1 MSLKPA
7 PASLRELPRAPPG
20 ALPPAP
26 GGYGLPPAPGGYG
39 LPPAPGFAG
48 GGFRSSLPPR
58 GGAAQAP
65 QHQTGLTPHLL
76 RHFKPREPIE
86 YMPLPA
92 KSKITQRMT
101 GVAHLVSEFS
111 DPKDDPP
118 PSAPAEAPAAR
129 RTRVK
134 EERAAARAAA
144 NAEAAKTY
152 DPKSDPNA
160 VGDAYRTLF
169 VGRLSE
175 HVDEASLRREFE
187 RFGDVRSV
195 RVVEDKEGNPRGYAF
210 VEFAREDDFKAAY
223 RSANGRRIE
232 GKSVLVDAERG
243 RTVPGWLPRRLGGGT
258 GGRPDQRDRGGD
270 RDRRDAPRGYDDDRG
285 RGGGYGRGGGGG
297 YDRGRG
303 YRGDGYRDDR
313 RGGYDDRDR
322 GRGYDDRDRGRGY
335 DDRDRRGGY
344 DDRDRGRGYDDRDR
358 RGGYGD
364 RDRGYKRARSPSR
377 DRRRDDRDKSRDRG
391 GDWGRYDER
400 DRKRYRDEGGARDAR
415 DDKPPPG
422 PPAPP
427 GPPDSPE
434 EGEL

>member
-285 RGGGYGRGGGGG
+285 RGGGYDRGGGGG

-322 GRGYDDRDRGRGY
+322 GR
-335 DDRDRRGGY
+335 GY

>member
-58 GGAAQAP
+58 GGAAQPP
-65 QHQTGLTPHLL
+65 QHQTGLTPLLL

-92 KSKITQRMT
+92 KAKITQRMT
-101 GVAHLVSEFS
+101 GVAHLVSEFA

-129 RTRVK
+129 RKRLK

-175 HVDEASLRREFE
+175 HADEASLRREFE
-187 RFGDVRSV
+187 RYGDVRSV
-195 RVVEDKEGNPRGYAF
+195 RVVEDKEGKPRGYAF

-232 GKSVLVDAERG
+232 GKIVLVDAERG

-258 GGRPDQRDRGGD
+258 GGRPDPARGARDERDRGGD
-270 RDRRDAPRGYDDDRG
+270 RDRRDAPRGYGDDRG
-285 RGGGYGRGGGGG
+285 RGGGYDRGGGGG

-303 YRGDGYRDDR
+303 HRGVGYR
-313 RGGYDDRDR
+313 DDRDR
-322 GRGYDDRDRGRGY
+322 GR
-335 DDRDRRGGY
+335 GY

-377 DRRRDDRDKSRDRG
+377 DRDRDRWRDVRDRSRDRG
-391 GDWGRYDER
+391 GDGGRYDDR

-415 DDKPPPG
+415 GDARGDAFPPG
-422 PPAPP
+422 PP

>member
-285 RGGGYGRGGGGG
+285 RGGGYDRGGGGG

-313 RGGYDDRDR
+313 RG
-322 GRGYDDRDRGRGY
+322 GYDDRDRGRGY

>member
-285 RGGGYGRGGGGG
+285 RGGGYDRGGGGG

-400 DRKRYRDEGGARDAR
+400 DRKRYRDEGGVRDAR

>member
-285 RGGGYGRGGGGG
+285 RGGGYDRGGGGG

-303 YRGDGYRDDR
+303 YRGDGYRD
-313 RGGYDDRDR
+313 
-322 GRGYDDRDRGRGY
+322 
-335 DDRDRRGGY
+335 DRRGGY

>member
-285 RGGGYGRGGGGG
+285 RGGGYDRGGGGG

-313 RGGYDDRDR
+313 RG
-322 GRGYDDRDRGRGY
+322 GYDDRDRGRGY

-364 RDRGYKRARSPSR
+364 RDRGYKRARSLSR

>member
-129 RTRVK
+129 RTRIK

-285 RGGGYGRGGGGG
+285 RGGGYDRGGGGG

-322 GRGYDDRDRGRGY
+322 GRGYDDRDRRG
-335 DDRDRRGGY
+335 
-344 DDRDRGRGYDDRDR
+344 GYDDRDR

>member
-1 MSLKPA
+1 
-7 PASLRELPRAPPG
+7 
-20 ALPPAP
+20 
-26 GGYGLPPAPGGYG
+26 
-39 LPPAPGFAG
+39 
-48 GGFRSSLPPR
+48 
-58 GGAAQAP
+58 
-65 QHQTGLTPHLL
+65 
-76 RHFKPREPIE
+76 
-86 YMPLPA
+86 MPLPA

-232 GKSVLVDAERG
+232 GKSVLVDAERVARFPVG
-243 RTVPGWLPRRLGGGT
+243 SRGDSAEERAVDRIRETAAGTAIDATLREATTMIVVGVEGTIAAAAEGTIAVGDTEATAIATIAAVATTTAIAAAATTTAIAAAATTTAIAAVATTTAIAAAATVTGIGGT
-258 GGRPDQRDRGGD
+258 NARGL
-270 RDRRDAPRGYDDDRG
+270 R
-285 RGGGYGRGGGGG
+285 
-297 YDRGRG
+297 
-303 YRGDGYRDDR
+303 
-313 RGGYDDRDR
+313 
-322 GRGYDDRDRGRGY
+322 
-335 DDRDRRGGY
+335 
-344 DDRDRGRGYDDRDR
+344 
-358 RGGYGD
+358 
-364 RDRGYKRARSPSR
+364 R

-415 DDKPPPG
+415 DDKPRQDRRHRRDRPIRPRRG
-422 PPAPP
+422 SSDRARERERGRPVLNTILFRVVDRAP
-427 GPPDSPE
+427 
-434 EGEL
+434 

>member
-39 LPPAPGFAG
+39 LPPAPGVAG
-48 GGFRSSLPPR
+48 GGVRSSRPPR
-58 GGAAQAP
+58 GGAAP
-65 QHQTGLTPHLL
+65 PPPPPTGLTPHLL

-129 RTRVK
+129 RTRIK

-285 RGGGYGRGGGGG
+285 RGGGYDRGGGGG

-322 GRGYDDRDRGRGY
+322 GRGYDDRDRRG
-335 DDRDRRGGY
+335 
-344 DDRDRGRGYDDRDR
+344 GYDDRDR

>member
-1 MSLKPA
+1 
-7 PASLRELPRAPPG
+7 
-20 ALPPAP
+20 
-26 GGYGLPPAPGGYG
+26 
-39 LPPAPGFAG
+39 
-48 GGFRSSLPPR
+48 
-58 GGAAQAP
+58 
-65 QHQTGLTPHLL
+65 
-76 RHFKPREPIE
+76 
-86 YMPLPA
+86 MPLPT

-285 RGGGYGRGGGGG
+285 RGGGYDRGGGGG

-313 RGGYDDRDR
+313 RG
-322 GRGYDDRDRGRGY
+322 GYDDRDRGRGY